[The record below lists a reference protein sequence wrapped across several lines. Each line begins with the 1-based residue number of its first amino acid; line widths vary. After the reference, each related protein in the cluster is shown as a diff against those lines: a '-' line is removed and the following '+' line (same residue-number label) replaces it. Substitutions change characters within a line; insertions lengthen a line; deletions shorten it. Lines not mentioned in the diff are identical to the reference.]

1 MAVVIYVDTLFLLNA
16 LVDYLLLLGAARLAG
31 EPLRRLQFGAGAAL
45 GGLYAVALFLPG
57 MGFLN
62 HPLCRVAAGVLMVL
76 AAYGGSR
83 RLLRQGLIFLALTT
97 YFYFTGTMLGNLAPL
112 LTVPGLVGLGVL
124 VIVSR
129 VTTGSPSRTAAIV
142 LALACFCLAAF
153 TLPIG
158 ILGLLSNFGG

>member
-1 MAVVIYVDTLFLLNA
+1 MSEEKRPKDQPEEDKDYTPASPVKRTLAWIA
-16 LVDYLLLLGAARLAG
+16 LVY
-31 EPLRRLQFGAGAAL
+31 
-45 GGLYAVALFLPG
+45 V
-57 MGFLN
+57 
-62 HPLCRVAAGVLMVL
+62 
-76 AAYGGSR
+76 
-83 RLLRQGLIFLALTT
+83 LIFLALTT